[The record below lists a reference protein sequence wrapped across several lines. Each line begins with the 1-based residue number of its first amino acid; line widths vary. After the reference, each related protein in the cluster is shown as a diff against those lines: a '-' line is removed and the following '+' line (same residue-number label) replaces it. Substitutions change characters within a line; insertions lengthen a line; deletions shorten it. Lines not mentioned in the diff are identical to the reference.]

1 MSENDRVDE
10 VLGRALDAALAR
22 TLRPPQPDET
32 FRRSVR
38 AAIVRAGEA
47 DLAPLRI
54 ALERENREHLAAL
67 DADYIRVRRR
77 MLGALIGAAFAAGA
91 AVTLALPW
99 LESRLGADTPLVLA
113 SSGAVLGLAIAVGS
127 WLRGAE
133 APF

>member
-1 MSENDRVDE
+1 MSESDRIDD

-22 TLRPPQPDET
+22 ALRPPEPDEA

-38 AAIVRAGEA
+38 AAIVRAGQT

-54 ALERENREHLAAL
+54 ALERESREHLAAL

-77 MLGALIGAAFAAGA
+77 MLGVLIGAAFAAGA

-113 SSGAVLGLAIAVGS
+113 ASGAALGLAIAVGS
-127 WLRGAE
+127 WLKGAD